1 MALKSWTKDKIKFAW
16 KKLKEQFFSM
26 PYKDPNDPRKTDARR
41 VQKDY
46 EYMNTER
53 GFVTISISRRFKPS
67 VVRYGG
73 HMAHKSMDKK
83 EFWRLYMNHIIIMKE
98 KFPESDGR
106 LCKYCEKPFTFKT
119 NLGTR
124 GKGYQGRGTQN
135 HNNFSIDRWDPNL
148 TYQTNNI
155 VFCCCGCN
163 DRKKNSNLKDWENF
177 IRVGKERIND

>member
-1 MALKSWTKDKIKFAW
+1 
-16 KKLKEQFFSM
+16 M